1 MTKIALYLRLSVDE
15 ANTDESNSITH
26 QRYLLNH
33 FLDQEPEFKNWERL
47 EFVDDGFS
55 GISLNRPAFQR
66 MMADVKAGTIRYIIV
81 KDLSRFMRDYLEL
94 GNYLENI
101 FPFLGVRFI
110 AINDQYDSLTSEQN
124 GLDIDVPFINLLN
137 DFYAKDVSEKV
148 KSAMNSMK
156 RSGKNMSWLPPFG
169 YIKDPNDRFKIIIDE
184 EVAPIVKRI
193 FNLYLDGNSYQQ
205 IARILNEEQIITPA
219 ERKMQISQARYEKS
233 LRLTAEQ
240 GRNVWSTTNVAQI
253 LKNEAYKGTY
263 LYNTRTYVKGKHV
276 SRPKSEWE
284 RIENNHEE
292 IISSELFGQV
302 ALLRASKVT
311 KRKHPQLQ
319 KIPSVLT
326 GKIRCERCDH
336 SLIGHYNHQGY
347 QYFSCRYCKGQGEEM
362 KSCRVDRVEKVI
374 MDKLFCELSEHR
386 QDVSK
391 VKLLREIEQLKKQ
404 KLSYFQDYKDN
415 LITKEVY
422 ISNKQKVDGSVKKL
436 EERLNEANKL
446 QSLTNDKLSKDTVDA
461 HIDKVQV
468 DYLGFFTVIY
478 K

>member
-15 ANTDESNSITH
+15 ADTDESNSITN

-33 FLDQEPEFKNWERL
+33 YLDRVPEFKTWERL

-55 GISLNRPAFQR
+55 ATTLNRPAFQR

-110 AINDQYDSLTSEQN
+110 ALNDQYDSMISENN
-124 GLDIDVPFINLLN
+124 GLDIDVPFRNLLN

-148 KSAMNSMK
+148 KSAMNTMK
-156 RSGKNMSWLPPFG
+156 HSGKNMSWLPPFG
-169 YIKDPNDRFKIIIDE
+169 YIKDPDDRFRIIIDE
-184 EVAPIVKRI
+184 KVAPIVKRI

-205 IARILNEEQIITPA
+205 IARILNEDQVITPA

-233 LRLTAEQ
+233 LRLTTEQ
-240 GRNVWSTTNVAQI
+240 GRNAWSTTNVGQI

-263 LYNTRTYVKGKHV
+263 LFNTRTYVKGRHV

-284 RIENNHEE
+284 RIENNHEA
-292 IISSELFGQV
+292 IISSELFEQV
-302 ALLRASKVT
+302 VQLKASKVT
-311 KRKHPQLQ
+311 QRKSQQSH
-319 KIPSVLT
+319 KNSSILT
-326 GKIRCERCDH
+326 GLIRCEHCDH
-336 SLIGHYNHQGY
+336 SLIGSYNHQGY
-347 QYFSCRYCKGQGEEM
+347 QYFSCRYCKGQGKKM
-362 KSCRVDRVEKVI
+362 KSCRADKVEQAIK
-374 MDKLFCELSEHR
+374 DKLGEEVIKAR
-386 QDVSK
+386 PTVSK
-391 VKLLREIEQLKKQ
+391 TSLLREIDRLKRQ

-415 LITKEVY
+415 LITREVY
-422 ISNKQKVDGSVKKL
+422 ISNKEKVDGSVKKL
-436 EERLNEANKL
+436 EERLNEANKVQL
-446 QSLTNDKLSKDTVDA
+446 LTNDRLSKDIVDA
-461 HIDKVQV
+461 HIDKVLV
-468 DYLGFFTVIY
+468 DCLGFFTVIY